1 MDDIYTIHIDYDK
14 IFSELNGLRS
24 DDKGNIKELSSFVT
38 SLRDL
43 TQKVQPILELE
54 ARGQDERELWHRYE
68 QIQEDKLSLL
78 ELSHKWNFLE
88 GTAEGF
94 SKSINVLI
102 QVAIDELADHISVI
116 AETHKAHIDLLEIRN
131 TRRLNIL
138 ILIISTTISYI
149 TLWEFI
155 AREFI
160 LTIDFQGGLTPIL
173 NYTILF
179 LTLLPIIILTFYAWI
194 SREKVS

>member
-1 MDDIYTIHIDYDK
+1 MDIYTIHTDYDQ
-14 IFSELNGLRS
+14 IFSELNRLQN
-24 DDKGNIKELSSFVT
+24 DDKDNIKEISSFVT
-38 SLRDL
+38 SLKDL
-43 TQKVQPILELE
+43 TQKIQPILELE
-54 ARGQDERELWHRYE
+54 AHNRDEKELWHRYE
-68 QIQEDKLSLL
+68 QIQQDKLSLL

-88 GTAEGF
+88 ETAEKF
-94 SKSINVLI
+94 SKNIKVLI
-102 QVAIDELADHISVI
+102 QVAIEELGDHINIIS
-116 AETHKAHIDLLEIRN
+116 ETHKAHIDLLEIRN

-160 LTIDFQGGLTPIL
+160 LTIDFPKGLTPIL

-179 LTLLPIIILTFYAWI
+179 LTLLPIIILTLYAWI
-194 SREKVS
+194 SREKVN

>member
-1 MDDIYTIHIDYDK
+1 MDIYTIHTDYDK
-14 IFSELNGLRS
+14 IFSELNRLQN
-24 DDKGNIKELSSFVT
+24 DDKDNIKELSSFVT
-38 SLRDL
+38 SLKDL
-43 TQKVQPILELE
+43 TQKIQPILELE
-54 ARGQDERELWHRYE
+54 AHNRDEKELWHRYE
-68 QIQEDKLSLL
+68 QIQQDKLSLL

-88 GTAEGF
+88 ETAERF
-94 SKSINVLI
+94 SKNIKVLI
-102 QVAIDELADHISVI
+102 QVAIEELTDHINVI
-116 AETHKAHIDLLEIRN
+116 AETHKAHINLLEIRN

-160 LTIDFQGGLTPIL
+160 LTIDFPNGLTPIL

-179 LTLLPIIILTFYAWI
+179 LTILPIIILTLYAWK
-194 SREKVS
+194 SREKVN

>member
-1 MDDIYTIHIDYDK
+1 MNNVYTIHIDYDK
-14 IFSELNGLRS
+14 IFSELNKLQS
-24 DDKGNIKELSSFVT
+24 EDKDNIKKLSSFVT

-43 TQKVQPILELE
+43 THKIQPILELE
-54 ARGQDERELWHRYE
+54 TRSQHERELWHRYE
-68 QIQEDKLSLL
+68 QIQQDKLFLL
-78 ELSHKWNFLE
+78 ELSHEWKFLE
-88 GTAEGF
+88 ETAGGL
-94 SKSINVLI
+94 SKNIKLLI
-102 QVAIDELADHISVI
+102 QAAIEELADHINVI
-116 AETHKAHIDLLEIRN
+116 AGTHKAHIDLLEIRN

-160 LTIDFQGGLTPIL
+160 LTIVFPDALTPIL

-179 LTLLPIIILTFYAWI
+179 LTLLPIFLLTFYAWI
-194 SREKVS
+194 SREKVN

>member
-1 MDDIYTIHIDYDK
+1 MDIYTIHTDYDQ
-14 IFSELNGLRS
+14 IFSELNRLQN
-24 DDKGNIKELSSFVT
+24 DDKDNIKELSSFVT
-38 SLRDL
+38 SLKDL
-43 TQKVQPILELE
+43 TQKIQPILELE
-54 ARGQDERELWHRYE
+54 AHNRDEKELWHRYE
-68 QIQEDKLSLL
+68 QIQQDKLSLL

-88 GTAEGF
+88 ETAEKL
-94 SKSINVLI
+94 SKNIKVLI
-102 QVAIDELADHISVI
+102 QVAIEELGDHINII

-149 TLWEFI
+149 TLWEFL

-160 LTIDFQGGLTPIL
+160 LTIDFPNGLTPVL

-179 LTLLPIIILTFYAWI
+179 LTILPIIILTLYAWI
-194 SREKVS
+194 SREKDN